1 MKLAVFNPLGPLGL
15 MLAARSFGADT
26 GTVAGSYKTVY
37 EGFVAEQVMNRFPL
51 KDYFKW
57 EQLDHPGQE
66 VVYNAHTSRNI
77 SPMFV
82 GEDGAFA
89 DAGNQGSIKIHVGQR
104 KMMARVR
111 ITSEAMH
118 DSTKSEAAWTSTRK
132 DEMTRIIDDMA
143 RMEEYALSSDGRGV
157 LALINEATPSGNTT
171 LILDSP
177 GGITGADFGNRF
189 LLAGMYIGAVN
200 PVTGALRAGIVKIVS
215 CADDGTSVTVDA
227 APNAAWADNDYIVQV
242 ANSAVTDVLDT
253 SYEHGFWGMTALFDD
268 GTYRTNYFNA
278 DRDLY
283 PQFKA
288 YVGAATG
295 PISADLLQRVA
306 DVQDQRMGGRT
317 RGLMG
322 HHSVRRTYLSLT
334 EADRRYTNANL
345 QKPDAGT
352 VAFLQEDLTVG
363 TVPFKAIRTAPL
375 AMLFGI
381 DTDSGL
387 VCYGSEK
394 GKWVDEDGS
403 VLVRVGS
410 GSSGRDAFEAWY
422 RKRQQYHVRY
432 PGKNWRL
439 DGITGQTLVVVR
451 EAGS

>member
-1 MKLAVFNPLGPLGL
+1 MKLFSIHGLLGELRLAVCYE
-15 MLAARSFGADT
+15 GADT
-26 GTVAGSYKTVY
+26 GSVAGSYKTVY
-37 EGFVAEQVMNRFPL
+37 EGFVAEMVLNKFPL

-89 DAGNQGSIKIHVGQR
+89 DAGHQGSIKIHVGQR

-111 ITSEAMH
+111 ITSEALH
-118 DSTKSEAAWTSTRK
+118 DSMKSEAAWVSTRK

-157 LALINEATPSGNTT
+157 LALVDDATPNGSTT
-171 LILDSP
+171 LTVDSP
-177 GGITGADFGNRF
+177 GGITGDDFGNRF
-189 LLAGMYIGAVN
+189 FLAGMYVAFVN
-200 PVTGALRAGIVKIVS
+200 PVTGELRAGIRKVVS
-215 CADDGTSVTVDA
+215 CSEDGTSIVLDAVVGGTV
-227 APNAAWADNDYIVQV
+227 ADNDYIVQA
-242 ANSAVTDVLDT
+242 ANSSVTDVLDT
-253 SYEHGFWGMTALFDD
+253 SYEKGFWGLTALFDD

-283 PQFKA
+283 PQFKS

-295 PISADLLQRVA
+295 PISADLLQRVS
-306 DVQDQRMGGRT
+306 DVQDQRQGGRT
-317 RGLMG
+317 RGLVG
-322 HHSVRRTYLSLT
+322 HHSVRATYLALT
-334 EADRRYTNANL
+334 EADRRYSGANL
-345 QKPDAGT
+345 KNPDAGT

-363 TVPFKAIRTAPL
+363 SVPFKAIRTAPL
-375 AMLFGI
+375 ATIFGI

-439 DGITGQTLVVVR
+439 DGITGQTLIVVR